1 MQTIQL
7 KIDDDSIAD
16 KILSILKVFKDDGVL
31 VEKIS
36 TNNITKDQFK
46 IEMENAFFELKN
58 SKGKHTG
65 KFIELEIWIL
75 KDLNLLSCL
84 LI

>member
-7 KIDDDSIAD
+7 KIEDDSIAD

-36 TNNITKDQFK
+36 INNIAKDKFK
-46 IEMENAFFELKN
+46 TEIESAFSELKD
-58 SKGKHTG
+58 SEGTHTG
-65 KFIELEIWIL
+65 KFIELEV
-75 KDLNLLSCL
+75 
-84 LI
+84 

>member
-7 KIDDDSIAD
+7 KIEDDSIAD

-36 TNNITKDQFK
+36 TSKITKDKFK
-46 IEMENAFFELKN
+46 IEMENAFSELKN
-58 SKGKHTG
+58 SEGKHTD
-65 KFIELEIWIL
+65 KFIELEV
-75 KDLNLLSCL
+75 
-84 LI
+84 

>member
-7 KIDDDSIAD
+7 KIEDDSIAD

-36 TNNITKDQFK
+36 TNSITKDKFK
-46 IEMENAFFELKN
+46 TEMENAFSELKSN
-58 SKGKHTG
+58 KGKQTG
-65 KFIELEIWIL
+65 KFIELEV
-75 KDLNLLSCL
+75 
-84 LI
+84 